1 MPRISQYWQSML
13 KRHPAHTVAVSI
25 TLTIGLFLPQVAMNW
40 RIYQDSNH
48 IRRQELRL
56 QHLSDRATYLDE
68 VLTMSALMNASTGD
82 RIWEERYQEFV
93 PELDAVIEESMHLVP
108 NLYASDDTQQID
120 LANRALI
127 ALESRSFLLV
137 QQKKQPVALRLLLSQ
152 DYKTQKRIYAAG
164 VAQRNVRIQQQLQA
178 QSDSYERSLQWS
190 WGIMA
195 ASLGLL
201 IPVWLIVLHI
211 LRLYLKDRAVAE
223 SALYQKNQDLIEAID
238 KLQQAQRLIQAEK
251 IAGLGQLVAGI
262 AHELN
267 NPINFIAGNLP
278 HVEHYAS
285 DLVDLLQL
293 YQQHSSYSSCL
304 IQEKIDDIDLEFLT
318 QDLKKLLR
326 SMEQGTDRV
335 KEIVIALRTFSR
347 LDESE
352 RKTVDIHPGLESAIL
367 LVQHRLSTTPNRPAI
382 QLVREYNNLPKI
394 DCCPGQLNQVVHS
407 ILSNAIDAI
416 EEANCSMP
424 IIRIQTNIIDGKW
437 VRISIAD
444 NGIGIPPIVQA
455 KMFDP
460 FFTTKAVGKGNGL
473 GLSIS
478 YQIVTEYHQGKLYCS
493 SELNQGSE
501 FFIEIPYLLS

>member
-1 MPRISQYWQSML
+1 
-13 KRHPAHTVAVSI
+13 
-25 TLTIGLFLPQVAMNW
+25 MNW
-40 RIYQDSNH
+40 RIYEDSNH

-68 VLTMSALMNASTGD
+68 VLTMSALMNATTGD
-82 RIWEERYQEFV
+82 RIWEERYQQFV
-93 PELDAVIEESMHLVP
+93 PQLDAVIKESMHLVP
-108 NLYASDDTQQID
+108 NLYASDDTQQVD
-120 LANRALI
+120 LANQALI

-137 QQKKQPVALRLLLSQ
+137 QQKQQPVALRLLLSQ

-164 VAQRNVRIQQQLQA
+164 VTQRNVRIQQQLQA
-178 QSDSYERSLQWS
+178 QSDSYKLSLKWS
-190 WGIMA
+190 WSIMA
-195 ASLGLL
+195 GSLGLL
-201 IPVWLIVLHI
+201 IPAWLIVLHI
-211 LRLYLKDRAVAE
+211 LRLYLRDRAIAE
-223 SALYQKNQDLIEAID
+223 SALHQKNQDLIEAIQ
-238 KLQQAQRLIQAEK
+238 KLQHAQQLIQAEK

-267 NPINFIAGNLP
+267 NPISFIAGNLP
-278 HVEHYAS
+278 YVERYAE

-293 YQQHSSYSSCL
+293 YQHHSSPSSYL
-304 IQEKIDDIDLEFLT
+304 IQEKMANIDLEFLT
-318 QDLKKLLR
+318 QDLKNVLR

-352 RKTVDIHPGLESAIL
+352 RKTVDIHPGLDSAIL
-367 LVQHRLSTTPNRPAI
+367 LVQHRLSTTPNRLAI
-382 QLVREYNNLPKI
+382 QLIREYSNLPEI
-394 DCCPGQLNQVVHS
+394 HCCPGQLNQVIHS

-416 EEANCSMP
+416 EAAHCSMP
-424 IIRIQTNIIDGKW
+424 MIRIQTNVIDEKW

-444 NGIGIPPIVQA
+444 NGIGISSIVQA

-501 FFIEIPYLLS
+501 FFIEIPCLLS

>member
-1 MPRISQYWQSML
+1 
-13 KRHPAHTVAVSI
+13 
-25 TLTIGLFLPQVAMNW
+25 MNW
-40 RIYQDSNH
+40 YIYQDFS
-48 IRRQELRL
+48 RTRQQELRL

-68 VLTMSALMNASTGD
+68 VLTMSALMNAATGD
-82 RIWEERYQEFV
+82 RTWEERYQEFV
-93 PELDAVIEESMHLVP
+93 PQLDAVIEESMHLVP
-108 NLYASDDTQQID
+108 NLYASDDTQQVD
-120 LANRALI
+120 LANQALI

-137 QQKKQPVALRLLLSQ
+137 QQKQQPVALRLLLSQ

-164 VAQRNVRIQQQLQA
+164 VAQRNIRIQQQLQA
-178 QSDSYERSLQWS
+178 QSDRYKRSLEWS
-190 WGIMA
+190 WGIMVG
-195 ASLGLL
+195 SLGLL
-201 IPVWLIVLHI
+201 IPAWLIVLHI
-211 LRLYLKDRAVAE
+211 LRLYLKDRAVSE
-223 SALYQKNQDLIEAID
+223 FALHQKNQDLIEAID

-267 NPINFIAGNLP
+267 NPISFIAGNLP
-278 HVEHYAS
+278 HVEKYAK

-293 YQQHSSYSSCL
+293 YQQHISPSSYL
-304 IQEKIDDIDLEFLT
+304 IQEKIADIDLEFIT

-367 LVQHRLSTTPNRPAI
+367 LVQHRLSTTPNRLAI
-382 QLVREYNNLPKI
+382 QLVREYNDLPAI
-394 DCCPGQLNQVVHS
+394 NCCPGQLNQVVHS

-416 EEANCSMP
+416 DAIEEAHCSMP
-424 IIRIQTNIIDGKW
+424 MIRIQTDMIDGKL

-444 NGIGIPPIVQA
+444 NGIGISPIVQA

-478 YQIVTEYHQGKLYCS
+478 YQIVTEYHQGRLYCS
-493 SELNQGSE
+493 SELNQGTE
-501 FFIEIPYLLS
+501 FFIEIPCLLS